1 MPSFINAEDTKKES
15 GGQAICSFLT
25 SYDCPNRLPSTH
37 FQSHS
42 VASSDDVVR
51 L

>member
-15 GGQAICSFLT
+15 GGQVICSFLERH
-25 SYDCPNRLPSTH
+25 DCPNRLPSTD
-37 FQSHS
+37 FQRHS
-42 VASSDDVVR
+42 VASHRVVVR